1 MSTKPVFD
9 FLLVALGGAAGSMLR
24 YGIAR
29 GIDGLTKNTFPIGTL
44 VANVLGCL
52 LVGILIGSGQ
62 DMKSESLR
70 LWLGVGFLGG
80 LTTFSTFAADTI
92 NEVNQNH
99 WALAIGN
106 VASNLFV
113 CLLVVVVGIA
123 LSKRF
128 LA

>member
-1 MSTKPVFD
+1 MTTKPVFD
-9 FLLVALGGAAGSMLR
+9 FLLVALGGAAGAMLR
-24 YGIAR
+24 YAIAR
-29 GIDGLTKNTFPIGTL
+29 GIDGLTKYTLPLGTL
-44 VANVLGCL
+44 VANALGCL
-52 LVGILIGSGQ
+52 IIGLLIGSGQ
-62 DMKSESLR
+62 DMKSETLR

-92 NEVNQNH
+92 NEINQNH

-106 VASNLFV
+106 VASNLFI

-128 LA
+128 LV